1 MKQKK
6 NNKNKNDNCECF
18 QNLLNNVILIEN
30 YEY

>member
-1 MKQKK
+1 MKQK
-6 NNKNKNDNCECF
+6 KNKNDNCECF